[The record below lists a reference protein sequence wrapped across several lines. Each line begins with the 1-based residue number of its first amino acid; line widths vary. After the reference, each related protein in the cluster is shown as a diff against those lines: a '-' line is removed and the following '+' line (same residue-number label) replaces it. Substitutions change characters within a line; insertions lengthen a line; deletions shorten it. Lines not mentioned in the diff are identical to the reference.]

1 MTRRYFAMTLATLGF
16 WAMLPPVP
24 TGAAADQATIAG
36 TWAGPWYLGMTSG
49 VARLTLTGEGALEGT
64 LQMTNNEKFGEEA
77 AKLTQAAVDGA
88 TLRFK
93 VTGADG
99 KVLAAELPVSA
110 DGSRMKGFARYGGY
124 NMRFELS
131 RQK

>member
-16 WAMLPPVP
+16 WAMLPVP
-24 TGAAADQATIAG
+24 TGIAADQASVVG

-49 VARLTLTGEGALEGT
+49 VAHLELTGEGALEGT

-77 AKLTQAAVDGA
+77 AKLTQAVADGT

-99 KVLAAELPVSA
+99 KALVAELPVSA
-110 DGSRMKGFARYGGY
+110 DGTRMKGFARYGGY
-124 NMRFELS
+124 NMRFELT

>member
-1 MTRRYFAMTLATLGF
+1 MIRRTFAMTLATLGLG
-16 WAMLPPVP
+16 ALLVPPISAV
-24 TGAAADQATIAG
+24 ADQPAVAG

-49 VARLTLTGEGALEGT
+49 VAHLTLAGEGTLEGT

-77 AKLTQAAVDGA
+77 AKLTQAAADGT

-99 KVLAAELPVSA
+99 KALVAELPVSA
-110 DGSRMKGFARYGGY
+110 DGTRMKGFARYGGY
-124 NMRFELS
+124 NMRFELT

>member
-1 MTRRYFAMTLATLGF
+1 MIRRHFAMTLATLGLGVF
-16 WAMLPPVP
+16 LTLPAASNAEPV
-24 TGAAADQATIAG
+24 AG

-49 VARLTLTGEGALEGT
+49 VARLTLAGEGVLEGT

-77 AKLTQAAVDGA
+77 VTLSQAAADGT

-93 VTGADG
+93 VMGADG

-110 DGSRMKGFARYGGY
+110 DGSRMKGFAKYGGY
-124 NMRFELS
+124 NMRFELT